1 MTTKYRVMIRE
12 FNVDGVPD
20 EIWYSATWMDEN
32 PLTTIER
39 LRARLAKA
47 RTIWAKLDMGVLA
60 TSKRRE
66 DVISW
71 FNDMDKVLGGD
82 PAKEGER
89 RMSDFK
95 PNTCETCK
103 HLVADNQYCKKFE
116 SFYVVNRP
124 GDFEKK
130 SKCWVPKSW
139 FVEIARL
146 ERELAEQ
153 KEACK
158 LAQEAAL
165 ISCAQNEGFKKE
177 LAAAREENARLATF
191 CSKHDICLTCGYMSS
206 ADGEI
211 HVCKGR
217 VNG

>member
-1 MTTKYRVMIRE
+1 
-12 FNVDGVPD
+12 
-20 EIWYSATWMDEN
+20 
-32 PLTTIER
+32 
-39 LRARLAKA
+39 
-47 RTIWAKLDMGVLA
+47 
-60 TSKRRE
+60 
-66 DVISW
+66 
-71 FNDMDKVLGGD
+71 
-82 PAKEGER
+82 
-89 RMSDFK
+89 MSDFK

-177 LAAAREENARLATF
+177 LAAARALGDEMTREMAAFFQIFYNQGFPNVPVFAASFKKLHERWCKLGGDPV
-191 CSKHDICLTCGYMSS
+191 KE
-206 ADGEI
+206 GEQ
-211 HVCKGR
+211 K
-217 VNG
+217 